1 MNLSKII
8 HLSRRPDLAV
18 FWFLCTL
25 FGTLILLRYR
35 HHSAFFIDDWT
46 IFGSRLGHLDR
57 LGFDDFVLRRHNEHL
72 MGGMV
77 LWDVGLAKFFGLRNY
92 LPWMI
97 TVQLA
102 NCFVSWVFF
111 RYMIRVGLATLVAAI
126 IAPFFMIWAP
136 LGSVAYW
143 APEAIFTISLAFL
156 MVHFRYLV
164 LDTSSNKALF
174 WGTSAAML
182 GIFIHSISAVLI
194 PISMT
199 VLVIQRKWRTAFVA
213 SVPLVMY
220 GLWFLTYQK
229 LPQAN
234 RWSLAPAQELPQIR
248 TAELFFEC
256 TWKILSRAMW
266 LNSSPLIACVFLVL
280 VVIGF
285 CICFRRGGEQ
295 RFIAISAV
303 AASTIF
309 LAGFAWSRAYFM
321 EVLQQDPPG
330 RYAAV
335 VFLLLL
341 PLAILPI
348 AILGQKIRPLLRIP
362 KKLLYFSAVTFVS
375 LVALLN
381 FTLRQTFDRD
391 FLSIAE
397 ASLYQIQN
405 VADDPNL
412 DSHNPE
418 EFVFGDNNPWI
429 DLTYGDVARF
439 VRLGW
444 L

>member
-1 MNLSKII
+1 LNLSKII

-164 LDTSSNKALF
+164 LDTSSNKALIL
-174 WGTSAAML
+174 GTSAAML

-199 VLVIQRKWRTAFVA
+199 VLLIQRKWRSAFVA

-220 GLWFLTYQK
+220 ALWFLTYQK

-234 RWSLAPAQELPQIR
+234 RWSLASNQEFPQVR

-256 TWKILSRAMW
+256 TWKILSRTLW
-266 LNSSPLIACVFLVL
+266 INSSPLIAVAIFVL

-303 AASTIF
+303 VASTIF
-309 LAGFAWSRAYFM
+309 LAGFAWSRAYLM

-330 RYAAV
+330 RYGAV
-335 VFLLLL
+335 ILLLLL

-348 AILGQKIRPLLRIP
+348 TILGRKIQPLLRVP
-362 KKLLYFSAVTFVS
+362 KKLLYFSAIAFVS
-375 LVALLN
+375 LLTFLN
-381 FTLRQTFDRD
+381 FTLRQPFDRD
-391 FLSIAE
+391 FLPIAE
-397 ASLYQIQN
+397 ASLDQIQN
-405 VADDPNL
+405 AADDPNL
-412 DSHNPE
+412 DSRDPE
-418 EFVFGDNNPWI
+418 EFVFGDNPWI

>member
-1 MNLSKII
+1 M
-8 HLSRRPDLAV
+8 
-18 FWFLCTL
+18 
-25 FGTLILLRYR
+25 
-35 HHSAFFIDDWT
+35 DDWT

-92 LPWMI
+92 LPWLI

-136 LGSVAYW
+136 LNSVTYW
-143 APEAIFTISLAFL
+143 APEAVFTISLACL

-164 LDTSSNKALF
+164 LDTSSTKALVL
-174 WGTSAAML
+174 GTSAAML
-182 GIFIHSISAVLI
+182 GIFVHSICAVLI
-194 PISMT
+194 PISMI

-229 LPQAN
+229 LPQAH
-234 RWSLAPAQELPQIR
+234 RGSLAPAQELPQIR
-248 TAELFFEC
+248 TVGLFFEC

-266 LNSSPLIACVFLVL
+266 INSSPLIACVFLLL

-285 CICFRRGGEQ
+285 CVCFKRGGEQ
-295 RFIAISAV
+295 RFIATSAV
-303 AASTIF
+303 IASIIF
-309 LAGFAWSRAYFM
+309 LSGIAWSRAYFM
-321 EVLQQDPPG
+321 KLMQQDPPG
-330 RYAAV
+330 RYGAV

-348 AILGQKIRPLLRIP
+348 SIVGRKIQLLSQIP
-362 KKLLYFSAVTFVS
+362 KKLLYLSAIAFAS
-375 LVALLN
+375 LVTLLN
-381 FTLRQTFDRD
+381 FTFRQPFDD
-391 FLSIAE
+391 VYFPFAN
-397 ASLYQIQN
+397 ASMAQIQTL
-405 VADDPNL
+405 ADDPNL
-412 DSHNPE
+412 DSSDPE
-418 EFVFGDNNPWI
+418 KFVFGDNPWI
-429 DLTYGDVARF
+429 DLTYGDVARL

>member
-1 MNLSKII
+1 
-8 HLSRRPDLAV
+8 
-18 FWFLCTL
+18 
-25 FGTLILLRYR
+25 
-35 HHSAFFIDDWT
+35 
-46 IFGSRLGHLDR
+46 
-57 LGFDDFVLRRHNEHL
+57 

-164 LDTSSNKALF
+164 LDTSSNKALIL
-174 WGTSAAML
+174 GTSAAML

-199 VLVIQRKWRTAFVA
+199 VLLIQRKWRSAFVA

-220 GLWFLTYQK
+220 ALWFLTYQK

-348 AILGQKIRPLLRIP
+348 AILGRKIQPLLRVP
-362 KKLLYFSAVTFVS
+362 KKLLYFSAITFVS

-397 ASLYQIQN
+397 ASLHQIQN

>member
-1 MNLSKII
+1 MNLPKII
-8 HLSRRPDLAV
+8 QLNHRRELSV
-18 FWFLCTL
+18 FWILCAL

-77 LWDVGLAKFFGLRNY
+77 VWDVGLAKFFGLRNY

-97 TVQLA
+97 TVQIA

-111 RYMIRVGLATLVAAI
+111 RYMIRVGLVALVAAI

-164 LDTSSNKALF
+164 LVPSSNKALIL
-174 WGTSAAML
+174 GTSSAML
-182 GIFIHSISAVLI
+182 GIFIHSICAVLI

-199 VLVIQRKWRTAFVA
+199 VLLIQRKWRSALVA

-234 RWSLAPAQELPQIR
+234 RWSLASTQEFPQVR
-248 TAELFFEC
+248 TAGLFFEC

-266 LNSSPLIACVFLVL
+266 LNSSPVIAVVFLFL

-285 CICFRRGGEQ
+285 CICFGRGGEQ
-295 RFIAISAV
+295 RLIATSAV
-303 AASTIF
+303 IASIIF

-330 RYAAV
+330 RYGA

-341 PLAILPI
+341 LPIAILPI
-348 AILGQKIRPLLRIP
+348 AILGRKIQPVLRIP
-362 KKLLYFSAVTFVS
+362 NKLQYLSAIAFVS

-381 FTLRQTFDRD
+381 FTLRQPLDEELFS
-391 FLSIAE
+391 FAE
-397 ASLYQIQN
+397 VSMAQIQN
-405 VADDPNL
+405 AADDPNL
-412 DSHNPE
+412 DSRDPE
-418 EFVFGDNNPWI
+418 EFVFGDNPWI

>member
-1 MNLSKII
+1 MKFPKII
-8 HLSRRPDLAV
+8 GLGHRRELAV
-18 FWFLCTL
+18 FWFLCAL

-57 LGFDDFVLRRHNEHL
+57 LGFDEFVLRRHNEHL

-143 APEAIFTISLAFL
+143 APEAVFTISLAFL

-164 LDTSSNKALF
+164 LDTSSNKALIL
-174 WGTSAAML
+174 GTSAAML
-182 GIFIHSISAVLI
+182 GIFIHSICAVLI

-199 VLVIQRKWRTAFVA
+199 VFVIQRKWRSAFVA

-234 RWSLAPAQELPQIR
+234 PWPLPSSQEFPQVR

-285 CICFRRGGEQ
+285 CMCFRRGGEQ
-295 RFIAISAV
+295 RFIATSAV
-303 AASTIF
+303 IASTIF
-309 LAGFAWSRAYFM
+309 LAGFAWSRAYLM
-321 EVLQQDPPG
+321 EILQQDPPG

-348 AILGQKIRPLLRIP
+348 AMLGQKIHPLLRIS
-362 KKLLYFSAVTFVS
+362 KKLMYFSAIAFVS
-375 LVALLN
+375 LFTLLN
-381 FTLRQTFDRD
+381 FTLRQPEDDSYF
-391 FLSIAE
+391 SSAE
-397 ASLYQIQN
+397 SYTTQIQSL
-405 VADDPNL
+405 ADDPEL
-412 DSHNPE
+412 DSLDPE
-418 EFVFGDNNPWI
+418 EFVFGDNPWF
-429 DLTYGDVARF
+429 DLTYGDIARF

>member
-1 MNLSKII
+1 MNFSKII
-8 HLSRRPDLAV
+8 QLDHRRELAV
-18 FWFLCTL
+18 FWFLCAL

-57 LGFDDFVLRRHNEHL
+57 LGFDDFVLRPHNEHL

-97 TVQLA
+97 TVQFA

-136 LGSVAYW
+136 LGSVAYE
-143 APEAIFTISLAFL
+143 APQAIFTISLALL

-164 LDTSSNKALF
+164 LDTYSNKALIL
-174 WGTSAAML
+174 GTSAAML
-182 GIFIHSISAVLI
+182 GIFIHSICAVLI
-194 PISMT
+194 PISVT
-199 VLVIQRKWRTAFVA
+199 VLLIQRRWRSALVA
-213 SVPLVMY
+213 SFPLGMF

-234 RWSLAPAQELPQIR
+234 RWSLASTQEFPQVR

-256 TWKILSRAMW
+256 TWKILSRTLW
-266 LNSSPLIACVFLVL
+266 INSSPLIAVVFLVL

-285 CICFRRGGEQ
+285 YICFRRGGEQ

-303 AASTIF
+303 VASTIF

-321 EVLQQDPPG
+321 VVLQRDPPG
-330 RYAAV
+330 RYGAV
-335 VFLLLL
+335 ILLLL
-341 PLAILPI
+341 IPLAILPI
-348 AILGQKIRPLLRIP
+348 TILGRKIQLVPRIP
-362 KKLLYFSAVTFVS
+362 KRLLCFSAIAFVS
-375 LVALLN
+375 LLTFLN
-381 FTLRQTFDRD
+381 FTLRRPFDRD
-391 FLSIAE
+391 FLPIAE
-397 ASLYQIQN
+397 AFLDQIQN
-405 VADDPNL
+405 AADDPNL
-412 DSHNPE
+412 DSYDPE
-418 EFVFGDNNPWI
+418 KFVFGDNPWI